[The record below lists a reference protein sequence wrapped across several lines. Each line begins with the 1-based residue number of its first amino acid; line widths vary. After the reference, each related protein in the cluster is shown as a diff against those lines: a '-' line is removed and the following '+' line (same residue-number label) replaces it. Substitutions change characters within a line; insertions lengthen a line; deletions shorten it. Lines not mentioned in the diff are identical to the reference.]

1 MEKRSAYLGEIEGI
15 LNKEESHF
23 LDFKSKAIKP
33 SKLQESFIAFANAD
47 GGELLIGIEDKKVK
61 TERVNGYKNQEE
73 ANELLSVLLTE
84 VKPSVE
90 NIDIEFIDTNL
101 NGLILH
107 ITIPKSPK
115 VHYTASDD
123 CFVRLNASNKKIKGE
138 KIVSLSYQ
146 KGAFSYEKQPL
157 EDILLTQFINDNK
170 SIIKKYTTNINTKI
184 KPNDFF
190 RKQNLIT
197 MKNNEAYP
205 NVAAVL
211 LFDENPDARLSTR
224 CSIKVYRLNTSTEEY
239 NRNQLK
245 AKPKTIVGN
254 IENQIENALKAV
266 NELVKHATYQVDGKL
281 KKIKYPINA
290 LKEILVN
297 AIIHRDY
304 SLNDDI
310 HIKIYD
316 NRLEII
322 SPGRLPGYITTK
334 NIYQE
339 RYSRNPIIVRMLH
352 KLPDP
357 PNFDIGE
364 GLDTAKREL
373 NKAGLIEPI
382 IEELDNSVKVTIK
395 HEKLASLIDI
405 IRDHL
410 NKSDV
415 ISNKVIR
422 ELSGVDDVN
431 KVKKALQTLR
441 KRGEIEVIDAGKNK
455 NTFDYK
461 YRKVQKS

>member
-170 SIIKKYTTNINTKI
+170 SIIKKYTT
-184 KPNDFF
+184 D
-190 RKQNLIT
+190 RK
-197 MKNNEAYP
+197 
-205 NVAAVL
+205 
-211 LFDENPDARLSTR
+211 
-224 CSIKVYRLNTSTEEY
+224 
-239 NRNQLK
+239 
-245 AKPKTIVGN
+245 
-254 IENQIENALKAV
+254 
-266 NELVKHATYQVDGKL
+266 
-281 KKIKYPINA
+281 
-290 LKEILVN
+290 
-297 AIIHRDY
+297 
-304 SLNDDI
+304 
-310 HIKIYD
+310 
-316 NRLEII
+316 
-322 SPGRLPGYITTK
+322 
-334 NIYQE
+334 
-339 RYSRNPIIVRMLH
+339 
-352 KLPDP
+352 
-357 PNFDIGE
+357 
-364 GLDTAKREL
+364 
-373 NKAGLIEPI
+373 
-382 IEELDNSVKVTIK
+382 SVV
-395 HEKLASLIDI
+395 
-405 IRDHL
+405 
-410 NKSDV
+410 
-415 ISNKVIR
+415 
-422 ELSGVDDVN
+422 
-431 KVKKALQTLR
+431 
-441 KRGEIEVIDAGKNK
+441 
-455 NTFDYK
+455 
-461 YRKVQKS
+461 